1 MKISMYWLSQVILH
15 TYIDSLR
22 VDDDREINHHGKP
35 VKANSNKNILIF
47 SKNIDYDN
55 EVDFV
60 FTILDKLET
69 QIMIGSQRVTLDS
82 I

>member
-1 MKISMYWLSQVILH
+1 MYWLSQVILH

-55 EVDFV
+55 EIDFL
-60 FTILDKLET
+60 FTILDKSRNSNHDWQSGQHL
-69 QIMIGSQRVTLDS
+69 
-82 I
+82 